1 MNEKYEGTWVFEND
15 FASVMPLDGE
25 GVEGDGTYIGGD
37 GLFQAERTTGR
48 CDVVCF
54 HPRHDLTIA
63 QMESKDIRGI
73 VDEWARIYLA
83 RGAERGVEYVQI
95 FENKGTMMGCSNPHP
110 HGQVWSLS
118 AVPTLPASELRN
130 MHIWADRRRSQSQ
143 SVTSEHPGHKADCLL
158 CNYAAQEL
166 RAHASAVERGAE
178 HNESRI
184 VVENE
189 HFVALVPWWAT
200 WPFEAM
206 VLPHKKH
213 HHSLLSLS
221 SEERDALADVLNRLT
236 KRYDNLFKCSFAYS
250 MGLHQRPTPTAA
262 ELGITTSESEVEVDA
277 DYAHLHLHFAP
288 PLLRSATVKKF
299 LVGFELM
306 AEAQRD
312 LTPEQAAARLRACSE
327 VHYLKDEGLKAE

>member
-1 MNEKYEGTWVFEND
+1 
-15 FASVMPLDGE
+15 
-25 GVEGDGTYIGGD
+25 
-37 GLFQAERTTGR
+37 
-48 CDVVCF
+48 
-54 HPRHDLTIA
+54 
-63 QMESKDIRGI
+63 
-73 VDEWARIYLA
+73 
-83 RGAERGVEYVQI
+83 
-95 FENKGTMMGCSNPHP
+95 MGCSNPHP

-206 VLPHKKH
+206 GAFSLSLVLYCVLMMDTVVLPHKKH

-236 KRYDNLFKCSFAYS
+236 KRYDNLFKCVHLRLPSHSFSGTKYVS
-250 MGLHQRPTPTAA
+250 ISIDVPLRTPWVSINVLRP
-262 ELGITTSESEVEVDA
+262 
-277 DYAHLHLHFAP
+277 P
-288 PLLRSATVKKF
+288 PLNS
-299 LVGFELM
+299 ELPP
-306 AEAQRD
+306 ASR
-312 LTPEQAAARLRACSE
+312 R
-327 VHYLKDEGLKAE
+327 